1 VADPAP
7 RGSLLAGQGGNKW
20 LSERRRSAAAL
31 LVAAGA
37 AALLIGLKAGG
48 AELAGADLC
57 VVVLVAYLFPYLL
70 LTASV
75 FARASSEGVRTWAQR
90 SSRGTLLQRYVFGTA
105 PGPGVSIFIAAAA
118 LVVVMVWR
126 PGHIDSSF
134 GPVPRAL
141 LSLTTVVVA
150 WICVVVSFA
159 VAFQAD
165 NLVEGEEALEFPGRS
180 TTIWL
185 DYMYFALSVM
195 TTLGTTDV
203 MVTSHEMRRTVA
215 ANSVIAFVFNTIT
228 VASLVSAL
236 NNF

>member
-1 VADPAP
+1 MADPAP

-37 AALLIGLKAGG
+37 
-48 AELAGADLC
+48 
-57 VVVLVAYLFPYLL
+57 
-70 LTASV
+70 
-75 FARASSEGVRTWAQR
+75 AQR

-150 WICVVVSFA
+150 WICVAVSFA

-165 NLVEGEEALEFPGRS
+165 NLVEGRRPWSSRGGPPPS
-180 TTIWL
+180 GWTTC
-185 DYMYFALSVM
+185 
-195 TTLGTTDV
+195 
-203 MVTSHEMRRTVA
+203 TSRCR
-215 ANSVIAFVFNTIT
+215 
-228 VASLVSAL
+228 
-236 NNF
+236 